1 MFWWCYNYT
10 CSTDFLVKC
19 IRLCTCIMEV
29 VEVECYVGTS
39 REETVRLTTI
49 EEWH

>member
-10 CSTDFLVKC
+10 CSTDFLVKY
-19 IRLCTCIMEV
+19 MEV